1 MTRTKGLVLYFSSNF
16 KWYIFRYKKH
26 SLWHGTSKFIYFLS
40 FNMFEIY
47 TRNIKQYVFVN
58 CL

>member
-26 SLWHGTSKFIYFLS
+26 SLWHGTSKFIYFHRSSRFQICFDGWS
-40 FNMFEIY
+40 F
-47 TRNIKQYVFVN
+47 QN
-58 CL
+58 CVAL